1 MAKKE
6 KKIPAKQQYY
16 EQIISKQLY
25 GAPPTRE
32 EGIAKL
38 QADYD
43 AWNQRQEG
51 IAKLQADYD
60 AWRKAQQ
67 PVEQPKAEMPKV
79 EKAETPKAERQK
91 SYAELHPESIPK
103 SISYDEI
110 FGKKKNVEVKAPEEK
125 VYKTHAD
132 IIPSLTKANVEKQ
145 KKKEQNKEQSIAKI
159 AKQLGI
165 TEEEVKERMKEP
177 TPKTAFKAPNES
189 TLKSADKKVEKEAL
203 QKYLDPNKKLSKQEK
218 REAKELLKQ
227 IKEEQGNK
235 IKNTKGATPEQ
246 IEKAKDLIM
255 TPEEQE
261 ISKLSEDLSTKLNP
275 VYSMI
280 EGIVSPYRR
289 IAKAPDKALN
299 KLESKI
305 RYGEAQIFD
314 ALGVTQNAKEEA
326 LRKNAE
332 SLTELENEQE
342 RMDNLVSA
350 ATTQNPI
357 PTTAGK
363 LGGTLSQ
370 YYFTNGIF
378 DAAAGALGATSAA
391 GKFAANQLGQNAQDL
406 VLDTLPQYKE
416 FMSDGYLS
424 PEEEKELKLNAA
436 INIVGNAIPG
446 LIGYAGESAKAAK
459 ATAESN
465 EAFRKNA
472 LEGYEKLKALNAE
485 DAAKQAEIPN
495 MKDFTKNSLDD
506 ITNKRYGDVV
516 KNDISTKNG
525 GVDYETINRTGNQ
538 GNVRPEEP
546 QLSRTE
552 VSGSVDSGRTYSR
565 EDGRTLNLRDV
576 VSEDLSKRMDEAGI
590 NNFGLQDVS
599 NNPEAFSQQL
609 ADAKYSNKNGR
620 MVSSQNPEDL
630 KDAILYSDK
639 AGTCGVAIEPNGNIV
654 AVHKN
659 SANMKKGAV
668 DDMLLTARANGGDRL
683 DCYGRGLVRK
693 YEQDGFKPVAKVEWN
708 EKFKPEDWGD
718 NPPEEIF
725 VMMKDSRTNEQVIDD
740 IKNGTFKVSTPEELD
755 ALPTY
760 SLAEYGD
767 AAYDEALKYRDN
779 LIDMDLQKFAEKQP
793 EKGAFLN
800 AEKNADD
807 LWDELSGGAKP
818 ETSVRTSEMNE
829 RGQKLSKLHSTLQN
843 TETLTDAEKQVYAD
857 KNGFWYDP
865 DIERVLADNSKKEIE
880 NIGVDEMY
888 NRYMSGDLSG
898 KTLTAQDNHNMFTTS
913 FDYNRMAQEAL
924 QNGDTEAAKLYSS
937 KARNI
942 MLKAR
947 ETGTSYGQF
956 NAATAF
962 YARTPQGYVDKA
974 YQKLSDQISNF
985 KSSKPKL
992 SGDIDNMAKRLA
1004 DDLKDVDIDGI
1015 MAGSDEAAK
1024 DSLRQ
1029 RVLDNIEDYLKTA
1042 NKQTKKT
1049 FSNLSPS
1056 ELDDII
1062 AGKYQEDLARNLD
1075 MFAMGSFGVK
1085 PETVDKVMEIF
1096 AEAEKYNINS
1106 KQYYDLE
1113 KQAFDLLANDLNNGK
1128 SFGEKFD
1135 TWRYFAMLSNPLT
1148 HVKNMGGNL
1157 NNKVLVGT
1165 KNSLAALIE
1174 AGADKVAKANGGIEG
1189 GRTKA
1194 LLNVFNAN
1202 DKALMEGAGKHF
1214 DDYAYREFKQAG
1226 NKWIDV
1232 GRELENAGDIF
1243 NGNNKL
1249 GRGLNKITKGN
1260 ENILDAE
1267 DILAGKA
1274 TYQTSLAGF
1283 LKANGADA
1291 SIFTKTDDASRELL
1305 EQGKNYALQQANE
1318 ATFHQKNE
1326 LAQRISNFIKE
1337 GKHSDSTAVRALSRG
1352 LDFMVP
1358 FVKTPSNIL
1367 RACYEYSPLE
1377 FLSVAKETKAWKDG
1391 AVSTAKYIDDISK
1404 GITGSMGVLLGGLLV
1419 ESGILKVSSGDDTED
1434 SFDKKRGNTSP
1445 SIKVGNAS
1453 LKISELV
1460 PGAMPLIIGATVWE
1474 TIKNSKKSTDAAFD
1488 TFFNGIA
1495 AIGDSVTD
1503 MTMLSGIASTL
1514 NDIRYAKTDADLW
1527 GQLGMGIAS
1536 NAAGQILPTVGRKIE
1551 QTIDDTARSTY
1562 SGQQGKFLRSLDSD
1576 AKYWKTKIPG
1586 LQELGEGL
1594 EKSKNQHI
1602 KNIGDFL
1609 TNEPQINAWGEEIK
1623 NADYNL
1629 GKVNSGLGY
1638 LGRGVHNTVDLF
1650 DTQIDSSNKLDN
1662 ELKNIYHATDKDGNE
1677 IKDENVLK
1685 YGMAPS
1691 TSEATVDGQRM
1702 TEKQWTQYQKD
1713 SGRMKKELLESFMSS
1728 KGYSETST
1736 TDKAETLSKL
1746 QSFVKAYNQN
1756 KIAGK
1761 ELSSENQQLAELYDK
1776 GNIDNVVSFIRTKAA
1791 LTEAGIDG
1799 RSKEAKEAKEAAL
1812 SGDAEAVNEVIEKT
1826 SKANELYNKYNLAD
1840 DSDAPTVYSK
1850 AGEDGL
1856 KYYSELKTQGLT
1868 NYKAAVTYYNATKEA
1883 NGSPIPSIKDYAT
1896 TYKKIDG
1903 LIKANGHVDQD
1914 EFIAYLNSGGYT
1926 EEEARRL
1933 ASIYGDWKN
1942 PPRRYKKKAGWTFDK

>member
-1 MAKKE
+1 M
-6 KKIPAKQQYY
+6 Y
-16 EQIISKQLY
+16 EQIITKQLY
-25 GAPPTRE
+25 GDRPTRE

-43 AWNQRQEG
+43 TWKARQDG

-60 AWRKAQQ
+60 AWQKAQQ
-67 PVEQPKAEMPKV
+67 PQQPV
-79 EKAETPKAERQK
+79 ETPQIEKPVQK
-91 SYAELHPESIPK
+91 TVRNTPA
-103 SISYDEI
+103 
-110 FGKKKNVEVKAPEEK
+110 VEVKAPEEK
-125 VYKTHAD
+125 KKYLTHAD
-132 IIPSLTKANVEKQ
+132 VLPTLTKRSADVTQNPEMARLGQGGGVDLFNRPKVATSFVKKAGWDDVGEGQATVYSSTYSNAKGNKAANFTPIVADSQGNYIKTLSQEELEKYAEDVISGRRKDDLKLQIGKVKQGEKAIDDAVKDAERIHQLQEDYYIEQPKRQKEELKKKNEATSIKRIAAQLNISEAEVKARMQEPRNEALVSPDSVNLVSKEEAQHQSDVEKM
-145 KKKEQNKEQSIAKI
+145 NK
-159 AKQLGI
+159 
-165 TEEEVKERMKEP
+165 
-177 TPKTAFKAPNES
+177 F
-189 TLKSADKKVEKEAL
+189 
-203 QKYLDPNKKLSKQEK
+203 LDPSKKLTDQEK
-218 REAKELLKQ
+218 REAKEVARRILDVKGNPNVNRGYD
-227 IKEEQGNK
+227 KERTDAVNLMNKTNAFTNFMQGV
-235 IKNTKGATPEQ
+235 I
-246 IEKAKDLIM
+246 
-255 TPEEQE
+255 
-261 ISKLSEDLSTKLNP
+261 NP
-275 VYSMI
+275 Y
-280 EGIVSPYRR
+280 YR
-289 IAKAPDKALN
+289 IAKPIDKKIAGAEDKAR
-299 KLESKI
+299 E
-305 RYGEAQIFD
+305 
-314 ALGVTQNAKEEA
+314 GVASVLDNIGITENGKEEA
-326 LRKNAE
+326 LREIAERRTERDEKNA
-332 SLTELENEQE
+332 SMENAYKNAQI
-342 RMDNLVSA
+342 
-350 ATTQNPI
+350 QNPLGA
-357 PTTAGK
+357 TAGN
-363 LGGTLSQ
+363 LAGMLSQ
-370 YYFTNGIF
+370 YYLTNPLF
-378 DAAAGALGATSAA
+378 DAAAGALGITGRA
-391 GKFAANQLGQNAQDL
+391 GKFLVNQLGQNAQD
-406 VLDTLPQYKE
+406 VALDTLPKYSE
-416 FMSDGYLS
+416 FMEDGKLSD
-424 PEEEKELKLNAA
+424 EERKELKKDAAWNA
-436 INIVGNAIPG
+436 VGNLIPG
-446 LIGYAGESAKAAK
+446 LVSEGVTSAKAAK
-459 ATAESN
+459 AAKENKVAEAVMENAAQKIPDISDMTKWN
-465 EAFRKNA
+465 SGFTPNAQNA
-472 LEGYEKLKALNAE
+472 LYDTSSARKAIDNALNAE
-485 DAAKQAEIPN
+485 DIAKQVEVPKAPEIEVPKAEAPKVEAPAAQAIDNVPQ
-495 MKDFTKNSLDD
+495 
-506 ITNKRYGDVV
+506 NKVV
-516 KNDISTKNG
+516 AESI
-525 GVDYETINRTGNQ
+525 
-538 GNVRPEEP
+538 
-546 QLSRTE
+546 
-552 VSGSVDSGRTYSR
+552 
-565 EDGRTLNLRDV
+565 
-576 VSEDLSKRMDEAGI
+576 
-590 NNFGLQDVS
+590 
-599 NNPEAFSQQL
+599 
-609 ADAKYSNKNGR
+609 
-620 MVSSQNPEDL
+620 
-630 KDAILYSDK
+630 
-639 AGTCGVAIEPNGNIV
+639 
-654 AVHKN
+654 
-659 SANMKKGAV
+659 
-668 DDMLLTARANGGDRL
+668 RANNA
-683 DCYGRGLVRK
+683 
-693 YEQDGFKPVAKVEWN
+693 P
-708 EKFKPEDWGD
+708 EKFSIEGELP
-718 NPPEEIF
+718 N
-725 VMMKDSRTNEQVIDD
+725 S
-740 IKNGTFKVSTPEELD
+740 STV
-755 ALPTY
+755 
-760 SLAEYGD
+760 
-767 AAYDEALKYRDN
+767 
-779 LIDMDLQKFAEKQP
+779 
-793 EKGAFLN
+793 
-800 AEKNADD
+800 DD
-807 LWDELSGGAKP
+807 LWDELSGGTKTEAP
-818 ETSVRTSEMNE
+818 VRTPEMNE

-865 DIERVLADNSKKEIE
+865 DVERVLADNSKKEIE

-974 YQKLSDQISNF
+974 YQKLGDQISNF

-1004 DDLKDVDIDGI
+1004 DDLKGVDVDGI

-1113 KQAFDLLANDLNNGK
+1113 KQAFDLLANDLNSGK

-1135 TWRYFAMLSNPLT
+1135 TWRYFAMLANPLT

-1232 GRELENAGDIF
+1232 GRELENAGDVF

-1249 GRGLNKITKGN
+1249 GRGLNKLTKGN

-1404 GITGSMGVLLGGLLV
+1404 GITGSMGMLLGGLLV

-1514 NDIRYAKTDADLW
+1514 NDIRYAKSDADLW

-1536 NAAGQILPTVGRKIE
+1536 NAAGQVLPTVGRKIE

-1594 EKSKNQHI
+1594 EKSENQHI

-1629 GKVNSGLGY
+1629 DKVNSGLGY
-1638 LGRGVHNTVDLF
+1638 LGRGVHNAVDLF
-1650 DTQIDSSNKLDN
+1650 DTQIDSSNNLDK

-1728 KGYSETST
+1728 KGYSETSA

-1776 GNIDNVVSFIRTKAA
+1776 GNIDSVVSFIRTKAA

-1883 NGSPIPSIKDYAT
+1883 NGSSIPSIKDYAT

>member
-1 MAKKE
+1 M
-6 KKIPAKQQYY
+6 Y
-16 EQIISKQLY
+16 EQIITKQLY
-25 GAPPTRE
+25 GDRPTRE

-43 AWNQRQEG
+43 TWKARQDG

-60 AWRKAQQ
+60 AWQKAQQ
-67 PVEQPKAEMPKV
+67 PVEAPQI
-79 EKAETPKAERQK
+79 EKPVQKTVRNTPA
-91 SYAELHPESIPK
+91 
-103 SISYDEI
+103 
-110 FGKKKNVEVKAPEEK
+110 VEVKAPEEK
-125 VYKTHAD
+125 KKYLTHAD
-132 IIPSLTKANVEKQ
+132 VLPTLTKRSADVTQNPEMARLGQGGGVDLFNRPKVATSFVKKAGWDDVGEGQATVYSSTYSNAKGNKAANFTPIVADSQGNYIKTLSQEELEKYAEDVINGRRKDDLKLQIGKTKQGEKAIDDAVKDAERIHELQEDYYINAPKRQ
-145 KKKEQNKEQSIAKI
+145 KEELKNKNEATSIKRI
-159 AKQLGI
+159 AKQLNI
-165 TEEEVKERMKEP
+165 SEAEVKARMQEPKNETFVSPDSVNLASEEE
-177 TPKTAFKAPNES
+177 AQHQS
-189 TLKSADKKVEKEAL
+189 DVEKMN
-203 QKYLDPNKKLSKQEK
+203 KFLDPSKKLTDQEK
-218 REAKELLKQ
+218 REAKEVARRILD
-227 IKEEQGNK
+227 IKGNPNISGEYDKERTDAVNLMNKTNAFTNFMQGV
-235 IKNTKGATPEQ
+235 I
-246 IEKAKDLIM
+246 
-255 TPEEQE
+255 
-261 ISKLSEDLSTKLNP
+261 NP
-275 VYSMI
+275 Y
-280 EGIVSPYRR
+280 YR
-289 IAKAPDKALN
+289 IAKPIDKKIAGAEN
-299 KLESKI
+299 KARE
-305 RYGEAQIFD
+305 
-314 ALGVTQNAKEEA
+314 GVASVLDNIGITENGKEEA
-326 LRKNAE
+326 LREIAERRTEREEKNA
-332 SLTELENEQE
+332 SMENAYKNAQI
-342 RMDNLVSA
+342 
-350 ATTQNPI
+350 QNPLGAK
-357 PTTAGK
+357 AGN
-363 LGGTLSQ
+363 LAGMLSQ
-370 YYFTNGIF
+370 YYLTNPMF
-378 DAAAGALGATSAA
+378 DAAAGALGITGRA
-391 GKFAANQLGQNAQDL
+391 GKFLVNQLGQNAQD
-406 VLDTLPQYKE
+406 VALDTLPHYAE
-416 FMSDGYLS
+416 YMEDGVLSD
-424 PEEEKELKLNAA
+424 EEKKQLKKDAGWNA
-436 INIVGNAIPG
+436 IGNLIPG
-446 LIGYAGESAKAAK
+446 LVSEGVTSAKAAK
-459 ATAESN
+459 VAKENKAAKAVLENAVDNAKIPDISDMTKWNSDFTPNAQ
-465 EAFRKNA
+465 NA
-472 LEGYEKLKALNAE
+472 LYDTSSARKAIDNALNAE
-485 DAAKQAEIPN
+485 DAAKQVDVPKVPEIEAPKIEVPEIEAPKAPSQASLPQETFDKIDSYFEELARPMN
-495 MKDFTKNSLDD
+495 EVQNSGLMETVTDEKALKEWDNLNAAYSDYLNKSMFSDNVEEITAAKKTLDNTRKRYARAMKDID
-506 ITNKRYGDVV
+506 
-516 KNDISTKNG
+516 
-525 GVDYETINRTGNQ
+525 
-538 GNVRPEEP
+538 P
-546 QLSRTE
+546 E
-552 VSGSVDSGRTYSR
+552 VSEAFNSGSYGYRIGRP
-565 EDGRTLNLRDV
+565 LNARNTMV
-576 VSEDLSKRMDEAGI
+576 PTEEQADEAFELI
-590 NNFGLQDVS
+590 REL
-599 NNPEAFSQQL
+599 EE
-609 ADAKYSNKNGR
+609 SNKP
-620 MVSSQNPEDL
+620 VSQSIDNVPQN
-630 KDAILYSDK
+630 KV
-639 AGTCGVAIEPNGNIV
+639 VAESI
-654 AVHKN
+654 
-659 SANMKKGAV
+659 
-668 DDMLLTARANGGDRL
+668 RANNA
-683 DCYGRGLVRK
+683 
-693 YEQDGFKPVAKVEWN
+693 P
-708 EKFKPEDWGD
+708 EKFSIEGELP
-718 NPPEEIF
+718 N
-725 VMMKDSRTNEQVIDD
+725 S
-740 IKNGTFKVSTPEELD
+740 ST
-755 ALPTY
+755 
-760 SLAEYGD
+760 
-767 AAYDEALKYRDN
+767 
-779 LIDMDLQKFAEKQP
+779 
-793 EKGAFLN
+793 
-800 AEKNADD
+800 ADD
-807 LWDELSGGAKP
+807 LWDELSGGTKP
-818 ETSVRTSEMNE
+818 ETPVRTPEMNE

-865 DIERVLADNSKKEIE
+865 DNERKLADNSKREIE
-880 NIGVDEMY
+880 DIGVDAMY
-888 NRYMSGDLSG
+888 DRYMSGNADN
-898 KTLTAQDNHNMFTTS
+898 KALTAQDNHNMFTTS
-913 FDYNRMAQEAL
+913 FDYNKMAQEAL

-947 ETGTSYGQF
+947 ETGTSYAQF

-974 YQKLSDQISNF
+974 YQKLGDQISNF

-1004 DDLKDVDIDGI
+1004 DDLKGVDVDGI

-1049 FSNLSPS
+1049 FSNLSPA

-1062 AGKYQEDLARNLD
+1062 AGKYQEDLAKNLD

-1113 KQAFDLLANDLNNGK
+1113 KQAFDLLANDLSSGK

-1135 TWRYFAMLSNPLT
+1135 TWRYFAMLANPLT

-1157 NNKVLVGT
+1157 NNKLLVGT

-1232 GRELENAGDIF
+1232 GRELENAGDVF

-1337 GKHSDSTAVRALSRG
+1337 GKHSDSTAVRTLSRG

-1391 AVSTAKYIDDISK
+1391 TVSTAKYIDDISK
-1404 GITGSMGVLLGGLLV
+1404 GITGSMGMLLGGLLV

-1536 NAAGQILPTVGRKIE
+1536 NAAGQVLPTVGRKIE

-1594 EKSKNQHI
+1594 EKSENQHI

-1650 DTQIDSSNKLDN
+1650 DTQIDSSNALDK

-1728 KGYSETST
+1728 KGYSETSA

-1826 SKANELYNKYNLAD
+1826 SKANELYSKYNLAD

-1903 LIKANGHVDQD
+1903 LIKANGHVDQS